1 MILRGILDSSLNGQL
16 CFRGFA
22 PIKELARISKA
33 DYTYQRNPIEGRE
46 DIQDFLEKENYLFF
60 PEIILSYK
68 FKHDF
73 NQKNGAKPPLT
84 AIQDSTRSFKSNV
97 DGTEFKIRKLDY
109 KSQIDSR
116 GKTDI
121 KIIELHI
128 NDADLEA
135 AIEEKEQPFHR
146 IDGNHRLRAAETSE
160 SSKVGQMVAPFCV
173 LLGQEFY
180 ENDKPQTN
188 KETQVFDKSI
198 KVFFHN
204 INTKTIPLTSEQ
216 NLKVIIDD
224 KDNFSN
230 EELKTIL
237 GPAAVNTRALIA
249 KENPEN
255 LTGIAHIIKD
265 QYRSYYIDVFNNL
278 LDAGIKQTG
287 LVKKVLDSL
296 HAINV
301 MYNDNDNLKAN
312 SSFGL
317 LTAFLIYHVQGNK
330 AKFNFFKDWVLNN
343 HIFEVEEIKTESL
356 IKIFDKISEGN
367 IEVFVAMPYYEH
379 NGDIVRSYNEAYER
393 VITRV
398 KENHKH
404 VTISLIPIMEYQG
417 KTRDIIDNMIKEINR
432 CSIFVA
438 DITQGNPNVGY
449 ELGIARA
456 LKKPSILVR
465 REGDDVSVPFDY
477 EHDTR
482 NTYNHNAIHT
492 LEDIVY
498 SNIVAILKAD
508 YGLLNERTND

>member
-22 PIKELARISKA
+22 PIQELARISRA

-46 DIQDFLEKENYLFF
+46 DIVDFLEKENYLFF

-73 NQKNGAKPPLT
+73 SKSQSSKPPLT
-84 AIQDSTRSFKSNV
+84 AIQNGTRSFKSNV
-97 DGTEFKIRKLDY
+97 DRTEFKIRKVDY
-109 KSQIDSR
+109 KSQRDSR
-116 GKTDI
+116 GTAEVRV
-121 KIIELHI
+121 IELI
-128 NDADLEA
+128 LNDGDLED
-135 AIEEKEQPFHR
+135 AIENKKEPFHR
-146 IDGNHRLRAAETSE
+146 IDGNHRLRAAEESD
-160 SSKVGQMVAPFCV
+160 SSKVSQMVAPFCI
-173 LLGQEFY
+173 LLGEEFY
-180 ENDKPQTN
+180 ENEKPQEN
-188 KETQVFDKSI
+188 KETKVFDKSI

-224 KDNFSN
+224 SSNFPN
-230 EELKTIL
+230 DELKEIL
-237 GPAAVNTRALIA
+237 GPAALRTRELIA
-249 KENPEN
+249 KQSPEN
-255 LTGIAHIIKD
+255 FSGISHIIKD
-265 QYRSYYIDVFNNL
+265 QYRSYYMDVFRNL
-278 LDAGIKQTG
+278 IERGFKQAG
-287 LVKKVLDSL
+287 LVKKVLESL
-296 HAINV
+296 QAINV
-301 MYNDNDNLKAN
+301 MYNENDSLKAN

-330 AKFNFFKDWVLNN
+330 GKFNFFKNWVLNN

-356 IKIFDKISEGN
+356 IKIFDKISERN

-379 NGDIVRSYNEAYER
+379 DPDIVRSYNEAYER
-393 VITRV
+393 VINRI
-398 KENHKH
+398 KEENQHI
-404 VTISLIPIMEYQG
+404 TISLIPIMEYQG

-432 CSIFVA
+432 CSIFIA

-465 REGDDVSVPFDY
+465 RQNDEVAVPFDY

-482 NTYNHNAIHT
+482 NTYNSNAIHT
-492 LEDIVY
+492 LENIAHE
-498 SNIVAILKAD
+498 NIVAILKED
-508 YGLLNERTND
+508 YGLLNERQND

>member
-73 NQKNGAKPPLT
+73 SQKDGSTAPLT
-84 AIQDSTRSFKSNV
+84 AIQGVTKNFKSNV
-97 DGTEFKIRKLDY
+97 DNTEFKVKKVDY
-109 KSQIDSR
+109 KSQKDTR
-116 GKTDI
+116 GTADVR
-121 KIIELHI
+121 IIELI
-128 NDADLEA
+128 LNDTDLKES
-135 AIEEKEQPFHR
+135 IEDKNEPFHR
-146 IDGNHRLRAAETSE
+146 IDGNHRLRAAETSK
-160 SSKVGQMVAPFCV
+160 SSKVEQMVAPFCI
-173 LLGQEFY
+173 LLGEEFY
-180 ENDKPQTN
+180 QNDKLQDN
-188 KETQVFDKSI
+188 KETKVFDKSI

-230 EELKTIL
+230 DELKTIL
-237 GPAAVNTRALIA
+237 GPAAVNTRSLIA

-265 QYRSYYIDVFNNL
+265 QYRSYYIDVFNHL
-278 LDAGIKQTG
+278 LDSGIKQTG
-287 LVKKVLDSL
+287 IIKKALDSL

-301 MYNDNDNLKAN
+301 MYNENDSLKAN

-356 IKIFDKISEGN
+356 IKIFDKISERN

-379 NGDIVRSYNEAYER
+379 NADIVRSYNEAYGR
-393 VITRV
+393 VVNKIKRDH
-398 KENHKH
+398 NH

-438 DITQGNPNVGY
+438 DVTQGNPNVGY

-456 LKKPSILVR
+456 LKKPSILLR
-465 REGDDVSVPFDY
+465 RQGDTVDIPFDY

-482 NTYNHNAIHT
+482 NTYNHIAIHT
-492 LEDIVY
+492 LEEIVY
-498 SNIVAILKAD
+498 NNIVAILKED
-508 YGLLNERTND
+508 YGLLNERQNG